1 MGQIQDI
8 VVRLRLEEPSD
19 ELLATAADE
28 IELLR
33 DGLMGVVADRQKA
46 LAQLEETV
54 RVLMWIANGG
64 EGATLDDV
72 RYVAEMAI
80 TEAGA

>member
-1 MGQIQDI
+1 MGQILDI

-19 ELLATAADE
+19 ALLCDAADE

>member
-1 MGQIQDI
+1 MGQIHDI
-8 VVRLRLEEPSD
+8 AVRLRLEEPSD

-46 LAQLEETV
+46 LAQLEEAV